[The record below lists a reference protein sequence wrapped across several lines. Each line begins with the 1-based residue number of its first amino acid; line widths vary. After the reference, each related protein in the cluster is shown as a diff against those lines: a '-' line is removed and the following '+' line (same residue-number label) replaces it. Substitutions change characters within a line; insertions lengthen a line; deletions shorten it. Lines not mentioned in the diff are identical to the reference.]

1 MNNLFI
7 SSLNCLG
14 VYILACTYT
23 SKNSNS
29 YVISILKATNFNPS
43 LTQVNSIRNWP
54 WVLFY
59 IMLPCLKVTAEGNR
73 CLFPLPF
80 DTISLF
86 WKKLQTHEKS

>member
-14 VYILACTYT
+14 VYILACTDT
-23 SKNSNS
+23 LKNSSS
-29 YVISILKATNFNPS
+29 YVISSLKTTNFNQS

-54 WVLFY
+54 WVLFH

-80 DTISLF
+80 DTMSLF